1 VTVRLVPTTNAVY
14 DAWAETA
21 VADYAQQHVDSGI
34 SGLDAALRDAHAQ
47 FAELLPE
54 GVDTADHLFFTA
66 YDADTPVGMIWV
78 WLGEIYGAR
87 SFVYDI
93 VVDAAQRRRGY
104 GRAILAAI
112 EDELRGRGI
121 GSIALNV
128 FGTNTG
134 ARALYESVG
143 YDVVRSE
150 EQDGRVVAVK
160 MRHEFSP
167 HMLSVVEE
175 LARHAGH
182 VDILREQGLG

>member
-1 VTVRLVPTTNAVY
+1 
-14 DAWAETA
+14 
-21 VADYAQQHVDSGI
+21 
-34 SGLDAALRDAHAQ
+34 
-47 FAELLPE
+47 
-54 GVDTADHLFFTA
+54 
-66 YDADTPVGMIWV
+66 M
-78 WLGEIYGAR
+78 YGAR

-160 MRHEFSP
+160 MRHEF
-167 HMLSVVEE
+167 
-175 LARHAGH
+175 
-182 VDILREQGLG
+182 